1 MEKITPTIGTIIHA
15 THRPQDL
22 IPAFLHEYKR
32 LDGGWYDKF
41 IRRIAKDD
49 RELAHILNGCTTSL
63 RLTNIDDDHS
73 FWESDLCADILE
85 DLFDC
90 LDVMAPSYAYFGAHP
105 GDGSDFGYW
114 PSFDQIDDSI
124 HDGELLKVDDL
135 SDVPGW
141 YNGEVCIVND
151 HGNMTVGWSHHGEF
165 KAYWD
170 AV

>member
-1 MEKITPTIGTIIHA
+1 MAKLTPTIGTIIHA

-22 IPAFLHEYKR
+22 IPAFLHEFKR
-32 LDGGWYDKF
+32 LDRGWYDKF

-49 RELAHILNGCTTSL
+49 RELAYYLSGTGIC
-63 RLTNIDDDHS
+63 DEHS
-73 FWESDLCADILE
+73 FWQSDLCSDILA

-90 LDVMAPSYAYFGAHP
+90 LDVMAPSYAYFGSHP
-105 GDGSDFGYW
+105 GNGSDFGYW
-114 PSFDQIDDSI
+114 PSFDQIDDAI

-135 SDVPGW
+135 SDVPDW

-151 HGNMTVGWSHHGEF
+151 HGNMAVGWSHHGEF